1 MIFGETRLKDVVTV
15 DIEPREDQRGFFART
30 WCRDEFARHG
40 LDVDTAQNSVSINR
54 RKGTLRGLHF
64 QRAPHAETKLVRC
77 VRGAIWDVVVDLRPD
92 SPTFGKWQGF
102 ELTAANY
109 RALSV
114 PKGFAHGFQTLAD
127 DTEVFYQISTFYAP
141 EAAAGYRYDDPA
153 FAIEWPLPVAAISP
167 KDLEWPR
174 FDPTN
179 P

>member
-1 MIFGETRLKDVVTV
+1 
-15 DIEPREDQRGFFART
+15 
-30 WCRDEFARHG
+30 
-40 LDVDTAQNSVSINR
+40 
-54 RKGTLRGLHF
+54 
-64 QRAPHAETKLVRC
+64 
-77 VRGAIWDVVVDLRPD
+77 VVDLRPD

-109 RALSV
+109 RALTV